1 VHALAGCTGVFVGFE
16 SLNEETSPMRGRRHR
31 RLLIMRDRMR
41 ILRHDGI
48 QTVRSYLG
56 FVHDRKDA
64 FFRMQGSNHR
74 SQLSP
79 PPLDR

>member
-1 VHALAGCTGVFVGFE
+1 
-16 SLNEETSPMRGRRHR
+16 
-31 RLLIMRDRMR
+31 MRDRMR

-64 FFRMQGSNHR
+64 FSACNVVR
-74 SQLSP
+74 SVHWDSW
-79 PPLDR
+79 R